1 VKLKAFMQA
10 VYIVYNGR
18 DMIDPE
24 MKYITWYYISL
35 RYDRIRQKSSS
46 TRKLSIQLYQAHVA

>member
-24 MKYITWYYISL
+24 MKIYHAIL
-35 RYDRIRQKSSS
+35 HFARIRQKSLLS
-46 TRKLSIQLYQAHVA
+46 RKLSIQLYQAHVARK

>member
-1 VKLKAFMQA
+1 MQA

-24 MKYITWYYISL
+24 MKIYHAIL
-35 RYDRIRQKSSS
+35 HFARIRQKSLLS
-46 TRKLSIQLYQAHVA
+46 RKLSIQLYQAHVARK